1 MVVKILNVQ
10 DEEEEDRMGSV
21 LLLCYG
27 NRAAIAAHQPIS
39 AVEKKNIWSS
49 DGDSDDDHD
58 AVLFVLVNTEIGAA
72 WTNPVCIDSLTLSCR
87 KACPLSPLPPPPSLP
102 SMQLLHLDCQQTDRL
117 VYFLFQLW
125 QTMS

>member
-39 AVEKKNIWSS
+39 AMEKKNIWSS
-49 DGDSDDDHD
+49 DDDHD
-58 AVLFVLVNTEIGAA
+58 VVLFVLLNTEIGAA
-72 WTNPVCIDSLTLSCR
+72 WTNPVWI
-87 KACPLSPLPPPPSLP
+87 
-102 SMQLLHLDCQQTDRL
+102 
-117 VYFLFQLW
+117 
-125 QTMS
+125 